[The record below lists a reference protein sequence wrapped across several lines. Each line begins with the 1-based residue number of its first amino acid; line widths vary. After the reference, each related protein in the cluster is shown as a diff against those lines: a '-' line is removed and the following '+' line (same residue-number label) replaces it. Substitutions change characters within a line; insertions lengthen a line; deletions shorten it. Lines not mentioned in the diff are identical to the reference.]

1 MRNEKDH
8 SLLTGDGSSLQIKA
22 LNETLIS
29 HLTKESGEKEYK
41 E

>member
-1 MRNEKDH
+1 MKYDDY
-8 SLLTGDGSSLQIKA
+8 SVLTGDISLQLKD

>member
-1 MRNEKDH
+1 MRNEKDY
-8 SLLTGDGSSLQIKA
+8 SMLTGDSSIQLKD